1 MPTLI
6 SFEDFTEIRRWFGA
20 GKRGGGY
27 LQSEKKYALVILGV
41 GITRGKGMGGGG
53 GGVIV

>member
-20 GKRGGGY
+20 GK
-27 LQSEKKYALVILGV
+27 K
-41 GITRGKGMGGGG
+41 G
-53 GGVIV
+53 GGVIFNPKKNMLWSF